1 MLVRAIKRGLTI
13 LYNPKKEF
21 ENLSKRT
28 FEEVV
33 ADYVVL
39 LILVA
44 IVAGIASMVYSVGR
58 AIYLDMSLDISIQ
71 YLRMINYSLGRSTSL
86 LFFYLFAGTF
96 LLFFLSMALRVFLR
110 KIKYTSLLKI
120 MLYSLT
126 PMLLFGWILPNQIP
140 WSIWGIFLFV
150 MGVKTYRFERVKK
163 DSIKRRE

>member
-96 LLFFLSMALRVFLR
+96 LLFFLNMALRLFLR
-110 KIKYTSLLKI
+110 KVKYISLLKI
-120 MLYSLT
+120 IFYSLT
-126 PMLLFGWILPNQIP
+126 PMLLFGWILPNP
-140 WSIWGIFLFV
+140 VPFGVWSIFLFV

-163 DSIKRRE
+163 DSINRRE